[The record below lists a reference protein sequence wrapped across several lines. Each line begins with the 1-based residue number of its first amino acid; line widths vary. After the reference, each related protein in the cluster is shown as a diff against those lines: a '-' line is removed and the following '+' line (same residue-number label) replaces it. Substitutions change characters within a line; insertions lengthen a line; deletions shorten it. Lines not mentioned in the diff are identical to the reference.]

1 MLLSTA
7 VLAMVCWTLASAVR
21 GHGWAIAVMLSLV
34 ALAIWVL
41 GQAMLFSVA
50 ALASAVFGATQRKT
64 LRSPFANETP
74 APQILPTDH
83 HVAD

>member
-1 MLLSTA
+1 MLISTA
-7 VLAMVCWTLASAVR
+7 VLAIVCWTLASAVR
-21 GHGWAIAVMLSLV
+21 GDGWAIAVMLSLV
-34 ALAIWVL
+34 ALAIWAL
-41 GQAMLFSVA
+41 GQGVLFSVA
-50 ALASAVFGATQRKT
+50 ALASAVFGATQSRT